1 MYKCIKVSDTGICP
15 HCNSKHI
22 IKNGTTKNKKQQF
35 YCKCCKKRFIDY
47 YSNKAYIRDVNK
59 HIVILIKEG
68 VGIRSIARL
77 LQISTTTVL
86 KRILTIAKKTQPPIL
101 SFDKTY
107 EVDELNTF
115 IGNKS
120 RRIWVVCALERDTR
134 KIVRFAIGKRTNKT
148 LAQIT
153 STLQLAKATK
163 IYTDKLVNYK
173 SLICDRVHS
182 TKKYGTNYIERKF
195 LTLRTHIKRLNRRSI
210 CFSKNII
217 VLRAIITIYFW
228 S

>member
-1 MYKCIKVSDTGICP
+1 MEQQRI
-15 HCNSKHI
+15 
-22 IKNGTTKNKKQQF
+22 KKQQF

-47 YSNKAYIRDVNK
+47 YSNKAYVKDINDRI
-59 HIVILIKEG
+59 IVLIKEG
-68 VGIRSIARL
+68 VGIRSVARV

-86 KRILTIAKKTQPPIL
+86 KRILSIAKKTQPPTL
-101 SFDKTY
+101 FFGKTY

-163 IYTDKLVNYK
+163 IHTDKLVNYK
-173 SLICDRVHS
+173 SLICDKIHS
-182 TKKYGTNYIERKF
+182 TKKYGTNYVERKF

-217 VLRAIITIYFW
+217 VLQAIIAIYLW
-228 S
+228 R